1 WHAPGFEAPHFVEL
15 TRKTA
20 MARGVG
26 LPGRA
31 WASESPAW
39 ITDVVADANFPRAA
53 IAAQEDLHGA
63 FAFPVRAGEETLGAI
78 EFFLHTPQAPDDDL
92 LSMLM
97 ALGSQ
102 VGQFLERARV
112 EEALRESEAFY
123 HSLVESLPENIIR
136 KDLEGRFTFVNQRG
150 CATMGKPLAEIVGKT
165 DHDLF

>member
-1 WHAPGFEAPHFVEL
+1 ERRQNALYAVTRVLAEATTVEEAARRILKAMGEALGWDVGAFWQVDDRVGVLRCLEVWHAQGFEAPHFVEL

-92 LSMLM
+92 LSML
-97 ALGSQ
+97 
-102 VGQFLERARV
+102 
-112 EEALRESEAFY
+112 
-123 HSLVESLPENIIR
+123 
-136 KDLEGRFTFVNQRG
+136 
-150 CATMGKPLAEIVGKT
+150 
-165 DHDLF
+165 